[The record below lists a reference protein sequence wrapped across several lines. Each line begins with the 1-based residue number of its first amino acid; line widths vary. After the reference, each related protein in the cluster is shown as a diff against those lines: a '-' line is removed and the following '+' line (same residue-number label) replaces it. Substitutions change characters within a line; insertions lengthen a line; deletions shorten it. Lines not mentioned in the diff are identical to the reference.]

1 MPRGNKDNLVPLQNR
16 TTEEQRKIAKSGGV
30 ASGVAR
36 RKKADL
42 RKAMQEAMEATF
54 TDKNGNKKTGQE
66 IAIAGIIANLSDPS
80 GRNWG
85 KAFEMMAMLT
95 GQSMTKDQV
104 AKIKAETALTKAK
117 TKALE
122 QDGGSMADIEDLT
135 PLADMLRGGE
145 SEDVNDTDN

>member
-1 MPRGNKDNLVPLQNR
+1 MNDDNLIPQNKR
-16 TTEEQRKIAKSGGV
+16 TKSEQRQIAKKGGI
-30 ASGVAR
+30 ASGKAR
-36 RKKADL
+36 RQKADL

-95 GQSMTKDQV
+95 GQNMTKEQV
-104 AKIKAETALTKAK
+104 DKIKAETALTKAK

-135 PLADMLRGGE
+135 PLADMLRGGD
-145 SEDVNDTDN
+145 SPDVNDTDN

>member
-1 MPRGNKDNLVPLQNR
+1 MAKEDLIPQNKR
-16 TTEEQRKIAKSGGV
+16 TKDEQKKIARMGGI
-30 ASGVAR
+30 ASGKAR

-95 GQSMTKDQV
+95 GQNMTKEQV

-135 PLADMLRGGE
+135 PLADMLRGGD
-145 SEDVNDTDN
+145 SPDVNDADN

>member
-1 MPRGNKDNLVPLQNR
+1 MNDDNLIPTSKR
-16 TTEEQRKIAKSGGV
+16 SKSEARALGKKGGI
-30 ASGVAR
+30 ASGKAR

-54 TDKNGNKKTGQE
+54 TDKKGKKKTGQE

-85 KAFEMMAMLT
+85 KAVEMMLLLT
-95 GQSMTKDQV
+95 GQSMTKEQI

-122 QDGGSMADIEDLT
+122 QNGGSLADIEDLT
-135 PLADMLRGGE
+135 PIADMLRGGTDE
-145 SEDVNDTDN
+145 PDTDN